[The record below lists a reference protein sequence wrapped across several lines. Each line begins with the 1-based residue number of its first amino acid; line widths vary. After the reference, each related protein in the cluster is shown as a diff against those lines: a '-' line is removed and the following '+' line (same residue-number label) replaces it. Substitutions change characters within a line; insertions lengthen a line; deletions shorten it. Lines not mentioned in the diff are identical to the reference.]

1 MDTLVLRNINNEVF
15 FDSTKHITGDT
26 RIKNR
31 CKLYIWQY
39 RDRDDYDGSRC
50 GACIGMDVEELAFLR
65 KHGVKFYQCNFV
77 GGTIYKISL
86 DDIQK
91 WAHPVVGNREGD
103 REQICVSIR
112 HWQEEG
118 APPKP
123 KREKKQKPTKVL
135 PLSTA
140 SSLLQGK
147 LF

>member
-15 FDSTKHITGDT
+15 YDSTKHITGDV

-31 CKLYIWQY
+31 CKLYVWQY
-39 RDRDDYDGSRC
+39 RDKDDYDGFRC
-50 GACIGMDVEELAFLR
+50 GACVGLDVEELADLR
-65 KHGVKFYQCNFV
+65 KRGVKYYECHFV

-86 DDIQK
+86 DDIEK

-118 APPKP
+118 IVAKL
-123 KREKKQKPTKVL
+123 KKVKKQKPVKAL
-135 PLSTA
+135 PLPVAQSPM
-140 SSLLQGK
+140 QGK